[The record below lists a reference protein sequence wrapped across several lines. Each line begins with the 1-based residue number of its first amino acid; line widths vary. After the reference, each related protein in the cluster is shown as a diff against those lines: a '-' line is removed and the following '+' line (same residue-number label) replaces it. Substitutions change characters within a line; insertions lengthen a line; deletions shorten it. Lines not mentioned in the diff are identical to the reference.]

1 VDPFSFAPIAALLQ
15 VVYALV
21 EGIATFLTP
30 VVGSLATAAAIVALT
45 VLVRI
50 LLIPVG
56 VSQAK
61 AESAR
66 RRIAPKLLAL
76 QRKYKSQPQLLQKKM
91 QALYKAE
98 NVSPTAGFLPA
109 LLQAP
114 VISLV
119 YALFIRTNINGHA
132 NELLAE
138 QFGGVALGSPLW
150 DAGWPGILVFIGL
163 FAVMAAVAWM
173 TRRTNIRL
181 NPIEPDAAP
190 ATVTTQRVLGW
201 LPFLTVVFAAFVP
214 LAATIYL
221 ATTTLWTLVER
232 AILRRRL
239 TGEIGTAS
247 PPNH

>member
-15 VVYALV
+15 TVYALV
-21 EGIATFLTP
+21 EGIATLLTP
-30 VVGSLATAAAIVALT
+30 FVGSLAAAAAIVALT
-45 VLVRI
+45 VLVRVV
-50 LLIPVG
+50 LIPVG
-56 VSQAK
+56 VSQVK

-98 NVSPTAGFLPA
+98 NVSPTAGFLPT

-119 YALFIRTNINGHA
+119 YALFIRTDINGHA
-132 NELLAE
+132 NGLLAE
-138 QFGGVALGSPLW
+138 QLGGVALGSALW
-150 DAGWPGILVFIGL
+150 SAGWPGILVFSAL

-190 ATVTTQRVLGW
+190 ATVTMQRVLGW
-201 LPFLTVVFAAFVP
+201 LPFLTIAFAAFVP

-221 ATTTLWTLVER
+221 ATTTVWTLGER

-239 TGEIGTAS
+239 
-247 PPNH
+247 

>member
-1 VDPFSFAPIAALLQ
+1 MDPFSFAPIAALLQ

-21 EGIATFLTP
+21 EGIAAFLTP
-30 VVGSLATAAAIVALT
+30 VVGSLATAAAIIALT

-50 LLIPVG
+50 VLIPVG
-56 VSQAK
+56 VSQVK

-76 QRKYKSQPQLLQKKM
+76 QRKYKAKPELLRQKT

-98 NVSPTAGFLPA
+98 NVSPFAGFGPA

-138 QFGGVALGSPLW
+138 QLGGVTLGSPLW
-150 DAGWPGILVFIGL
+150 SAGWPGILVFIGL

-201 LPFLTVVFAAFVP
+201 LPFLTIVFAAFVP
-214 LAATIYL
+214 LAAMIYL

-239 TGEIGTAS
+239 TGEIGSAS